1 MPGST
6 LKGIFRT
13 LTLFVNKNLD
23 NKDYIQEAERLENI
37 DNRHLKKD
45 FAFIWIEDVYLN
57 NYDAVIQQISVRSY
71 KSKKSLPL
79 VFETI
84 IWWDFEINVVFDEG
98 NFSKEQLIN
107 DIKTY
112 SQVLINREEK
122 ILS

>member
-13 LTLFVNKNLD
+13 FTLFANKNLD